1 MGTRPGWETS
11 EGQVMSRTIQIGDR
25 TISVPDDATAEDI
38 DAILAEP
45 APKKKVQLTP
55 EQIAEH
61 ANRAAISS
69 ARAESPILAQAADFF
84 GGNSGIVRGAI
95 RAINPE
101 LADRLFPMQGVD
113 KDSGTYLVGGL
124 LDPTA
129 LTIGGGALKVA
140 QAAKTLPVIGS
151 RLAGP
156 VAQSAL
162 GGGLGGAAVGA
173 LSEDGSAASG
183 GLFGTAV
190 GAALPPVARGAGYIW
205 DRVTNAT
212 PALRAKELISKA
224 YGDKLAQARTLWQQA
239 SPDVTATQA
248 AAPTGSTV
256 GAALGARAAEAQ
268 SQPYADIA
276 AAQAAQRLNAAAQVA
291 GGSTQQAAI
300 AARKDALDTL
310 NKITSPMR
318 EQELGAA
325 NIGGSVVRRLFPE
338 IEHRQG
344 SMVQALQG
352 QGRAATEAA
361 QSTVRFREGNP
372 GWISNA
378 DRAAEWG
385 GTASDFATIK
395 AQRQAEAAFMQRQI
409 DSLAAY
415 GLSPLNTD
423 NIISRITA
431 KLNDPK
437 LAGNDTMSSAL
448 SKVGQEIANWTEKGG
463 GVIDA
468 EALYSIRKNV
478 VQSFIDDKLGAASPK
493 QKAKVAAKIMSVIE
507 PEIDDAIV
515 AAGGTGW
522 RDYLRTYSEGRKA
535 IDRMELG
542 AKAMQLLKRSPKQF
556 ISLMENN
563 EPKVVQKIFQTDSDV
578 VTAMSTGYW
587 PLRKAASE
595 MQRDIDLAS
604 RAAAGRAEL
613 NNILRVSSARAIMP
627 RLIDWKFAAA
637 KQVGDIVEGQLNK
650 ATMNKVYTALRS
662 GKNAEEI
669 MNMVPAKERIPFL
682 NLLYTGRGSPTTAG
696 LAQMVP
702 GDEQSGEQQ

>member
-1 MGTRPGWETS
+1 
-11 EGQVMSRTIQIGDR
+11 MSRTIRIGDR
-25 TISVPDDATAEDI
+25 TVSVPDDATAEDI
-38 DAILAEP
+38 DAIFADS
-45 APKKKVQLTP
+45 APKRIQLSP

-61 ANRAAISS
+61 AKRAAISS
-69 ARAESPILAQAADFF
+69 ARAESPVLAQAADFF
-84 GGNSGIVRGAI
+84 GGNSGIARGI
-95 RAINPE
+95 VRAISPE

-113 KDSGTYLVGGL
+113 KESNTYLAGGL

-129 LTIGGGALKVA
+129 LAIGGGALKAA
-140 QAAKTLPVIGS
+140 QAAKSLSVVGP
-151 RLAGP
+151 RLVGP

-291 GGSTQQAAI
+291 GGSTQRAAI
-300 AARKDALDTL
+300 AAREDALDVL
-310 NKITSPMR
+310 NKITSPKR
-318 EQELGAA
+318 EQELGTA
-325 NIGGSVVRRLFPE
+325 NIGGSVVRRLFP
-338 IEHRQG
+338 R
-344 SMVQALQG
+344 MF
-352 QGRAATEAA
+352 AADESAVGISAA
-361 QSTVRFREGNP
+361 QRV
-372 GWISNA
+372 A
-378 DRAAEWG
+378 DTKAAEFG
-385 GTASDFATIK
+385 AVAADDTPRILGNLTAQK
-395 AQRQAEAAFMQRQI
+395 EFMQRQI

-627 RLIDWKFAAA
+627 RLIDWKLAAA